1 MDGDGAG
8 WSGHDVLA
16 RHRGRHPGRRR
27 GARMIGRYALACLD
41 MAGTTV
47 RDDGA
52 VESAFDA
59 ALAAVGIEPGHRRYE
74 VARTLVLETMGWSKA
89 DVFAA
94 LLDADAAAR
103 ATAAFAVAYE
113 EIVASGVVG
122 EIPGARAVLR
132 DLRAAGVR
140 VCLSTGF
147 APSTRD
153 ALLDALGWVSEIDL
167 ALSPADVGRGR
178 PAPDLILGAMRRL
191 GVDDPRSVAVAGDTI
206 SDLQAGAAAGAGAV
220 IGVLSG
226 AHDRATLQRA
236 PHTAI
241 IPDITG
247 LIAELEP
254 S

>member
-1 MDGDGAG
+1 
-8 WSGHDVLA
+8 V
-16 RHRGRHPGRRR
+16 
-27 GARMIGRYALACLD
+27 IGRYTLACLD

-59 ALAAVGIEPGHRRYE
+59 ALAAVGIEPGSPRYDA
-74 VARTLVLETMGWSKA
+74 ARTLVLETMGWSKA

-94 LLDADAAAR
+94 LLDADAAAQ

-113 EIVASGVVG
+113 RIVASGAVQ
-122 EIPGARAVLR
+122 EIPGARALFR
-132 DLRAAGVR
+132 ELRAAGVR

-153 ALLDALGWVSEIDL
+153 ALLGALGWGAEIDL

-178 PAPDLILGAMRRL
+178 PAPDLILGAMERL
-191 GVDDPRSVAVAGDTI
+191 GVDDPGSVAVAGDTV
-206 SDLQAGAAAGAGAV
+206 SDLEAGTAAHAGAV

-226 AHDRATLQRA
+226 AHDRATLEAA
-236 PHTAI
+236 PHTSI
-241 IPDITG
+241 ISDITS
-247 LIAELEP
+247 LVAELQP

>member
-1 MDGDGAG
+1 
-8 WSGHDVLA
+8 
-16 RHRGRHPGRRR
+16 
-27 GARMIGRYALACLD
+27 MIGRIALACLD

-52 VESAFDA
+52 VEAAFDA
-59 ALAAVGIEPGHRRYE
+59 ALASVGIGEGSPRLAE
-74 VARTLVLETMGWSKA
+74 ARLLVRDTMGWSKA

-94 LLDADAAAR
+94 LLEPAEAER
-103 ATAAFAVAYE
+103 ATAAFASAYE
-113 EIVASGVVG
+113 GLVARGGATEV
-122 EIPGARAVLR
+122 PGALDVLR
-132 DLRAAGVR
+132 ALRARGVL

-153 ALLDALGWVSEIDL
+153 ALLDALGWRGEVDL

-178 PAPDLILGAMRRL
+178 PAPDLVLGAMERL
-191 GVDDPRSVAVAGDTI
+191 GVGDPDAVAVAGDTV
-206 SDLQAGAAAGAGAV
+206 SDLEAGTAAGAAAV

-226 AHDRATLQRA
+226 AHDRTTLAAA

-241 IPDITG
+241 IGDITG
-247 LIAELEP
+247 FIAEIER